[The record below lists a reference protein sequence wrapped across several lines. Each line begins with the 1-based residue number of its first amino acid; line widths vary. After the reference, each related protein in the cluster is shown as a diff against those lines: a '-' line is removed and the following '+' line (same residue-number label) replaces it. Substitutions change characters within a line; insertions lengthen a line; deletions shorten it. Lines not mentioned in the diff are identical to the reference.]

1 MGVEVT
7 VFGPVAADL
16 ARVEELLFST
26 VEAEGEPM
34 AGPMLDLLRAG
45 GKRIRPALVLLCGRL
60 GAYDFEPL
68 AAAAAAVEVV
78 HAATLVHDDV
88 IDRSSLR
95 RGQPTVAAEL
105 GDPSAIVIGDNYFAK
120 AYQLAARSGELEV
133 VDRLA
138 AAVMTICRGELLQ
151 QRSRFHYRPSLEE
164 YMGRIEAKTA
174 ALLATSCWA
183 GGRLAGLDG
192 RAASSL
198 TEYGRCLGRAFQ
210 IADDVLDYTA
220 GEAEL
225 GKPVG
230 HDLVE
235 GHSTYPLMLAL
246 EDPAAA
252 ARLSGLLIEG
262 RPIERQTA
270 AEVVTVVRACGATGR
285 ALAAA
290 DGHAADAR
298 SWLAGFPA
306 GPARDTL
313 EELTRYVV
321 SRRL

>member
-16 ARVEELLFST
+16 ARVEELLFAT

-105 GDPSAIVIGDNYFAK
+105 GEPSAIVIGDNYFAK

-151 QRSRFHYRPSLEE
+151 QRSRFHYRPPLDE

-192 RAASSL
+192 TAASCL
-198 TEYGRCLGRAFQ
+198 TEYGRCLGLAFQ

-252 ARLSGLLIEG
+252 TLSGLLVEG
-262 RPIERQTA
+262 RPVEAQTA
-270 AEVVTVVRACGATGR
+270 AEVVALVRACGATER

-298 SWLAGFPA
+298 GWLSGFPD

-313 EELTRYVV
+313 EALTRYVV